1 MDSFRELRILT
12 YQENHMSQKKAF
24 TLIELLVV
32 IAIIAILAAILF
44 PVFAQAKAAAKKASA
59 TSNLKQNALA
69 VIMYSDANDD
79 TYPQSVYFAPPKT
92 AGGRPVMVLAFD
104 AIQPF
109 TKNLQ
114 IFDDP
119 GEPGAIN
126 VTNILQNDLGALGGP
141 FVSDQNIAKVGVA
154 FNFALFED
162 PSVGVTSATDSN
174 ENVRSAGSVPLP
186 SDTIMFYS
194 AGYTKLGSSNKYRT
208 KFETGFLARGGS
220 PLYITPA
227 GPFSRHNFAGAPRHN
242 DTLVVNFADGSVRAQ
257 PATRALAGQ
266 GVDFNVAGSTT
277 LINSYILPFDLNG
290 IPEVCG
296 EPRF

>member
-1 MDSFRELRILT
+1 MRILT

-69 VIMYSDANDD
+69 VIMYADANDD
-79 TYPQSVYFAPPKT
+79 TYPQSVYLAPPKT

-126 VTNILQNDLGALGGP
+126 VTNILQNDLGSLGGP
-141 FVSDQNIAKVGVA
+141 FVSDQGIAKVGVA

-162 PSVGVTSATDSN
+162 PSIGVTSATDSN
-174 ENVRSAGSVPLP
+174 ENVRSAGSIPLP

-194 AGYTKLGSSNKYRT
+194 AGYTKGGTSNKYKA
-208 KFETGFLARGGS
+208 KFGAGFTTRGGNAA
-220 PLYITPA
+220 YVDVPA
-227 GPFSRHNFAGAPRHN
+227 ASPFSRFNFAGAPRHN

-266 GVDFNVAGSTT
+266 GVDFNVANSTT